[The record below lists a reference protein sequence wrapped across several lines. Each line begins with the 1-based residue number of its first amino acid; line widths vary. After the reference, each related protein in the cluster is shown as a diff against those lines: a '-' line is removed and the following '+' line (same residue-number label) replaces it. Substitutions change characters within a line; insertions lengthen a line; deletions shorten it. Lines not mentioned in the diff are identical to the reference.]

1 MAHNGTNIELLHS
14 IDYFLVKI
22 FVNSIGIQIREESDQ
37 IQEEILPS
45 NTREKLK
52 AQREGGRLQIQKLK
66 MIDPQVPKQCN
77 LFSEV

>member
-22 FVNSIGIQIREESDQ
+22 FVNSIDIQIREESDQ

-45 NTREKLK
+45 NTREKLR

-66 MIDPQVPKQCN
+66 MSDPQVPKQCN
-77 LFSEV
+77 LFSEL

>member
-22 FVNSIGIQIREESDQ
+22 LVNSIDIQIREESDQ

-52 AQREGGRLQIQKLK
+52 GKNISIFFTGGL
-66 MIDPQVPKQCN
+66 
-77 LFSEV
+77 

>member
-22 FVNSIGIQIREESDQ
+22 LVNSIDIQIREESDQ

-52 AQREGGRLQIQKLK
+52 VA
-66 MIDPQVPKQCN
+66 VHC
-77 LFSEV
+77 

>member
-52 AQREGGRLQIQKLK
+52 GK
-66 MIDPQVPKQCN
+66 N
-77 LFSEV
+77 FSIFFIRGL